1 MEREFALQSFGGFG
15 NSVYLY
21 AETLS
26 ECVEDFAVNIGREL
40 NEEDFEIDTKQLMH
54 DVAETYTIY
63 MDTLYKKVFGDG
75 VSLSFNKVESPSD
88 YTYLNDVIVATL
100 TVDKPEEFYAKVRS
114 LMRENSDTIAP
125 MIRENHTSRDGYFSR
140 LSQDI
145 NEWLKE
151 GVLEANHHYL
161 QYLEYAMDYVTM
173 AVLGIDNLERNFQEE
188 WYCDSDMYP
197 RNYLV
202 CINDELSN
210 ELYF

>member
-54 DVAETYTIY
+54 DIAETYTIY

-114 LMRENSDTIAP
+114 LMRENSVTIAP

-140 LSQDI
+140 LSPDI
-145 NEWLKE
+145 NVWLEE
-151 GVLEANHHYL
+151 GVLEADHHYL

-173 AVLGIDNLERNFQEE
+173 AVLGIDDLERNFQED
-188 WYCDSDMYP
+188 WYCDSYMYP

-202 CINDELSN
+202 CINDELSK
-210 ELYF
+210 ELY